1 MPRAIAII
9 LFFVPC
15 LAIAEQPPLSVR
27 AQTSWLE
34 RKVSAVLSLDV
45 EGAGIVLP
53 AGRSAALQKLDMEC
67 PSLLKDSFL
76 SILVDSSSR
85 LGDLVSRGDVS
96 LAELN
101 RLVDGGKKS
110 PPYFSLDL
118 RLVSMTHE
126 VALTDVGALLVR
138 HRSPIAADRPLET
151 VPTRAYTGIV
161 VDARGALAVRGEYVK
176 DRARAALFPR
186 LWSPDMTV
194 AYERNMVDPAVAR
207 TRGIVRYGSS
217 ADDPAFREIVG
228 ADPLRVTAREV
239 FGQYRTDP
247 VISREDYLRIVGN
260 EANRRL
266 LAEGKVV
273 ILLDPEAL
281 EGPGPGPVKDGDYYY
296 AYETIAERIEKKRP
310 AKVDF
315 SDSWEGLKLT
325 IYDIRFVADT
335 AEILAS
341 ERGRIDVI
349 AEALALAGPYARF
362 TVEGHTASVGKP
374 GGELRLSVERA
385 ARIVEELA
393 ARGIDRSRFASTGFG
408 GTRPVA
414 DNATDEGRARNRR
427 VEIIISIDGPEPRD

>member
-138 HRSPIAADRPLET
+138 HRSRSPRTDRSRPYYPRLHRDRRRR
-151 VPTRAYTGIV
+151 PRRPRR
-161 VDARGALAVRGEYVK
+161 ARGVRQGP
-176 DRARAALFPR
+176 RARRTFPPAL
-186 LWSPDMTV
+186 V
-194 AYERNMVDPAVAR
+194 ARHDRRVRAQHGRPAVAR

-217 ADDPAFREIVG
+217 ADDPAFRDIVG
-228 ADPLRVTAREV
+228 ADPLRITAREV

-414 DNATDEGRARNRR
+414 DNATTRAARETAASR
-427 VEIIISIDGPEPRD
+427 SSSA